1 MMASH
6 PRSSSIDL
14 DSPDRP
20 FDNIINF
27 RDVGR
32 SINRLMGKKVL
43 NEGVLFRSARLDDA
57 SERDKRRLTDE
68 LHIAT
73 IIDLRSTSE
82 HQMATAKLHAESGTS
97 APPNINTDHLFQL
110 PHVRRQLI
118 SLAGKA
124 FERSLLWRLDWW
136 NFLYEYLPFL
146 VSPPLSRCM
155 GWMMD
160 KTTGIS
166 NGETNEV
173 NSKVLALAASGYRID
188 AVMII
193 GQQVMS
199 PRGLI
204 GLGLDMLDSS
214 TAEMREIFELFA
226 SQNDGADRTYPVL
239 VHCTQ
244 GKDRTGLV
252 VLMLLLLTGVVSDE
266 AMTADYVQS
275 EPELVVEA
283 EERMKE
289 IRKLGLPEDYIKCPD
304 WFTVEIRRHLD
315 ERYGGVDGYL
325 RFVGVEKKKLDVIR
339 EALIA

>member
-1 MMASH
+1 MTSH
-6 PRSSSIDL
+6 PRSSSVDL

-32 SINRLMGKKVL
+32 SINRLMGKKP
-43 NEGVLFRSARLDDA
+43 
-57 SERDKRRLTDE
+57 
-68 LHIAT
+68 
-73 IIDLRSTSE
+73 E
-82 HQMATAKLHAESGTS
+82 HQMATAKLHAESGTA

-118 SLAGKA
+118 NLTGKA

-136 NFLYEYLPFL
+136 NFF
-146 VSPPLSRCM
+146 
-155 GWMMD
+155 
-160 KTTGIS
+160 
-166 NGETNEV
+166 
-173 NSKVLALAASGYRID
+173 KVLALAASGYRDD
-188 AVMII
+188 AVVIV

-199 PRGLI
+199 PRGLV

-214 TAEMREIFELFA
+214 TAEMREVFELFA
-226 SQNDGADRTYPVL
+226 SQNGGGDRTYPVL

-266 AMTADYVQS
+266 AMTADYVRS

-289 IRKLGLPEDYIKCPD
+289 IRKLGLSEDYIKCPD
-304 WFTVEIRRHLD
+304 RFIMEIRRHLD
-315 ERYGGVDGYL
+315 ERYGGVEGYL
-325 RFVGVEKKKLDVIR
+325 RFAGVEKKKLDVIR
-339 EALIA
+339 ETLVA

>member
-1 MMASH
+1 MMTSH
-6 PRSSSIDL
+6 PRSSSVDL

-73 IIDLRSTSE
+73 VIDLRSTTE
-82 HQMATAKLHAESGTS
+82 HQMATAKLHAETGTS
-97 APPNINTDHLFQL
+97 TPPNNNKTDHLFQL

-118 SLAGKA
+118 SLTGKA

-136 NFLYEYLPFL
+136 NFF
-146 VSPPLSRCM
+146 
-155 GWMMD
+155 
-160 KTTGIS
+160 
-166 NGETNEV
+166 
-173 NSKVLALAASGYRID
+173 KVLALAASGYRND
-188 AVMII
+188 AVII
-193 GQQVMS
+193 VGEQVMS

-204 GLGLDMLDSS
+204 GLGLDTLDSS
-214 TAEMREIFELFA
+214 TAEMKEIFELFA
-226 SQNDGADRTYPVL
+226 SQNDGADRTYPAL

-266 AMTADYVQS
+266 AMTADYVRS
-275 EPELVVEA
+275 EPELVVEV

-289 IRKLGLPEDYIKCPD
+289 IRKLGLSEDYTKCPD
-304 WFTVEIRRHLD
+304 GFTTEIRRHLE

-339 EALIA
+339 ETLVA

>member
-1 MMASH
+1 MTSH
-6 PRSSSIDL
+6 PRSSSVDL

-32 SINRLMGKKVL
+32 SINRLMGKKIL

-73 IIDLRSTSE
+73 VIDLRSTTE
-82 HQMATAKLHAESGTS
+82 HQMATAKLHAEMGTS
-97 APPNINTDHLFQL
+97 ASPNNHTHHLFQL
-110 PHVRRQLI
+110 PPVRRQLI
-118 SLAGKA
+118 SLTGKA

-136 NFLYEYLPFL
+136 NFF
-146 VSPPLSRCM
+146 
-155 GWMMD
+155 
-160 KTTGIS
+160 
-166 NGETNEV
+166 
-173 NSKVLALAASGYRID
+173 KVLALAASGYRND
-188 AVMII
+188 AVII
-193 GQQVMS
+193 VGEQVMS

-204 GLGLDMLDSS
+204 GLGLDTLDSS

-226 SQNDGADRTYPVL
+226 SQRDGGDRTYPVL

-266 AMTADYVQS
+266 AMTADYVRS
-275 EPELVVEA
+275 EPELVVEV

-289 IRKLGLPEDYIKCPD
+289 IRKLGLSEDYTKCPD
-304 WFTVEIRRHLD
+304 GFTMEIKRHLQ
-315 ERYGGVDGYL
+315 ERYGGVEGYL
-325 RFVGVEKKKLDVIR
+325 RFVGVENKRLDVIR
-339 EALIA
+339 EALVA

>member
-1 MMASH
+1 MMTSH
-6 PRSSSIDL
+6 PRSSSVDL

-73 IIDLRSTSE
+73 VIDLRSTTE
-82 HQMATAKLHAESGTS
+82 HQMATAKLHAETGTS
-97 APPNINTDHLFQL
+97 APPNNNNTDHLFQL

-118 SLAGKA
+118 SLTGKA

-136 NFLYEYLPFL
+136 NFF
-146 VSPPLSRCM
+146 
-155 GWMMD
+155 
-160 KTTGIS
+160 
-166 NGETNEV
+166 
-173 NSKVLALAASGYRID
+173 KVLALAASGYRND
-188 AVMII
+188 AVII
-193 GQQVMS
+193 VGEQVMS

-204 GLGLDMLDSS
+204 GLGLDTLDSS
-214 TAEMREIFELFA
+214 TAEMKEIFELFA
-226 SQNDGADRTYPVL
+226 SQSDGADRTYPAL

-252 VLMLLLLTGVVSDE
+252 ILMLLLLTGVVSDE
-266 AMTADYVQS
+266 AMTADYVRS
-275 EPELVVEA
+275 EPELVVEV

-289 IRKLGLPEDYIKCPD
+289 IRKLGLSEDYTKCPD
-304 WFTVEIRRHLD
+304 GFTTEIRRHLQ

-339 EALIA
+339 EALVA

>member
-1 MMASH
+1 MTSH
-6 PRSSSIDL
+6 PRSSSVDL

-73 IIDLRSTSE
+73 IIDLRSTTE
-82 HQMATAKLHAESGTS
+82 HQMATAKLHTETGTS
-97 APPNINTDHLFQL
+97 ASPNNNTDHLFQL

-118 SLAGKA
+118 SLTGKA

-136 NFLYEYLPFL
+136 NFF
-146 VSPPLSRCM
+146 
-155 GWMMD
+155 
-160 KTTGIS
+160 
-166 NGETNEV
+166 
-173 NSKVLALAASGYRID
+173 KVLALAASGYRND
-188 AVMII
+188 AVII
-193 GQQVMS
+193 VGEQVMS

-204 GLGLDMLDSS
+204 GLGLDTLDSS
-214 TAEMREIFELFA
+214 MAEMREIFELLA
-226 SQNDGADRTYPVL
+226 SQRDGGDRTYPVL

-266 AMTADYVQS
+266 AMTADYVRS
-275 EPELVVEA
+275 EPELVVEV

-289 IRKLGLPEDYIKCPD
+289 IRKLGLSEDYTKCPD
-304 WFTVEIRRHLD
+304 GFTMEIQRHLQ
-315 ERYGGVDGYL
+315 ERYGGVEGYL
-325 RFVGVEKKKLDVIR
+325 RFVGVEKKRLDVIR
-339 EALIA
+339 EALVA